1 MNRNDI
7 MAILQDWNM
16 WQKSFP
22 AGFERGEYLS
32 KLMKFLRSNQVI
44 TVMGPR
50 RAGKSFIMRQAAAS
64 LISGGVT
71 PNDILIVNFED
82 PRLMDLDVQL
92 LDRIYQTYREFL
104 APKGKPYIFLDEVQ
118 EIVGWE
124 KWVRMM
130 HELSKAK
137 IVVSGSNANLLSRE
151 LGTVLTGR
159 HLDLNILPLSFKEY
173 LTFNNVVLRNSLD
186 ILEWGVEIR
195 GFEKISRK
203 RAFRR
208 LC

>member
-64 LISGGVT
+64 LISGC
-71 PNDILIVNFED
+71 
-82 PRLMDLDVQL
+82 
-92 LDRIYQTYREFL
+92 
-104 APKGKPYIFLDEVQ
+104 
-118 EIVGWE
+118 
-124 KWVRMM
+124 
-130 HELSKAK
+130 HAK
-137 IVVSGSNANLLSRE
+137 
-151 LGTVLTGR
+151 
-159 HLDLNILPLSFKEY
+159 
-173 LTFNNVVLRNSLD
+173 
-186 ILEWGVEIR
+186 
-195 GFEKISRK
+195 
-203 RAFRR
+203 
-208 LC
+208 

>member
-1 MNRNDI
+1 
-7 MAILQDWNM
+7 
-16 WQKSFP
+16 
-22 AGFERGEYLS
+22 
-32 KLMKFLRSNQVI
+32 
-44 TVMGPR
+44 
-50 RAGKSFIMRQAAAS
+50 
-64 LISGGVT
+64 
-71 PNDILIVNFED
+71 
-82 PRLMDLDVQL
+82 MDLDVQL

-151 LGTVLTGR
+151 LGTVLTGQD
-159 HLDLNILPLSFKEY
+159 LDLNILPLSFKEY

-195 GFEKISRK
+195 GLLRK
-203 RAFRR
+203 YLENGAFPEVVLSDLKKKHCLIILRILLIRTFSGGSAYARR
-208 LC
+208 KA

>member
-1 MNRNDI
+1 MNKNDI
-7 MAILQDWNM
+7 MTVLQDWNM
-16 WQKSFP
+16 WQKNFP

-32 KLMKFLRSNQVI
+32 KLMKFLHSNQVV

-104 APKGKPYIFLDEVQ
+104 
-118 EIVGWE
+118 
-124 KWVRMM
+124 
-130 HELSKAK
+130 
-137 IVVSGSNANLLSRE
+137 
-151 LGTVLTGR
+151 TGPIM
-159 HLDLNILPLSFKEY
+159 NILLLRWVNLQTTLQLYMTSLEKQLYLWAMLMSTHPL
-173 LTFNNVVLRNSLD
+173 
-186 ILEWGVEIR
+186 WEI
-195 GFEKISRK
+195 E
-203 RAFRR
+203 
-208 LC
+208 